1 VNHQVEKIEKFET
14 AGPFDTDQIPL
25 ILTPKYPRKYQEP
38 TRMSSRYKRLFT
50 SRNMERGASMVE
62 YALLLVLIAIISFVA
77 VRVAGENVSTAFS
90 SVADGF
96 TTN

>member
-1 VNHQVEKIEKFET
+1 M
-14 AGPFDTDQIPL
+14 L
-25 ILTPKYPRKYQEP
+25 
-38 TRMSSRYKRLFT
+38 SRYKRFFAPRT
-50 SRNMERGASMVE
+50 MQRGASMVE
-62 YALLLVLIAIISFVA
+62 YALLLVLIAIIAFVA